1 MEDFIYENNVDGMRA
16 RDLRNLLVQKL
27 GVSQDL
33 VNRVLD
39 RNELK
44 EMVTSIVYRKL
55 QDRSHDVMMQNVYT
69 TTIVVGV
76 LTVLYM
82 GRKYIYTAIQLLY
95 STLSELS
102 YKSAHKLKLVVFN
115 AQNRKFNPAFAL
127 TISLFLEVLS
137 TLINFTILLGWIV
150 PHGHVLRKY
159 FIPTF
164 SFPVSAGALLK
175 AGTGGEK
182 ANRRSASL
190 SSHTEASGGIGEAVS
205 NFSLDIG
212 PMITIAVLNFV
223 INRLDEYAAGVV
235 LENVKDK
242 DEKRAFKKFFGG
254 KKKPRKEKES
264 SLDPAQNP
272 SESMHADFGNASRG
286 SEYVYGDD
294 ESTSAGNYLSCGAGK
309 DEKDGADGTDNTQ
322 SDYVPPTPSSQ
333 PVHASSTQ
341 QANGNKLG
349 NSDGF
354 DLSSFTSA
362 ERPAYVTDQAAAS
375 GDMSTSASSIENDGE
390 GWLD

>member
-39 RNELK
+39 RTELK

-55 QDRSHDVMMQNVYT
+55 QDKSHDAMMQKVYIT
-69 TTIVVGV
+69 TAVVGV

-82 GRKYIYTAIQLLY
+82 CRKFIFGAIRLLY

-115 AQNRKFNPAFAL
+115 AQNRKFTPAFVL
-127 TISLFLEVLS
+127 SISLFLEVLT
-137 TLINFTILLGWIV
+137 TLIHFSILLGWFV

-182 ANRRSASL
+182 ADRRSASV
-190 SSHTEASGGIGEAVS
+190 SSNTETSGGIGEAVS

-254 KKKPRKEKES
+254 KKKPRTEKDVAVAASQDS
-264 SLDPAQNP
+264 S
-272 SESMHADFGNASRG
+272 ERVHAGDTANRD
-286 SEYVYGDD
+286 SEYVYVYGESKRAGGSDSYGASQD
-294 ESTSAGNYLSCGAGK
+294 ER
-309 DEKDGADGTDNTQ
+309 DGADSTE
-322 SDYVPPTPSSQ
+322 PTPSTKPS
-333 PVHASSTQ
+333 HTSGNSTE
-341 QANGNKLG
+341 QANDNKLG
-349 NSDGF
+349 NNDGF
-354 DLSSFTSA
+354 DLSTLTSA
-362 ERPAYVTDQAAAS
+362 ERPEYVTHQAATSDDVYA
-375 GDMSTSASSIENDGE
+375 STSSQVASSKENDGE

>member
-1 MEDFIYENNVDGMRA
+1 MRA

-44 EMVTSIVYRKL
+44 EMVTSIVYKKL

-82 GRKYIYTAIQLLY
+82 CRKYIYAAIQLLY

-102 YKSAHKLKLVVFN
+102 YKSAHKLKLVMFN
-115 AQNRKFNPAFAL
+115 AQNRKFTPAFAL

-137 TLINFTILLGWIV
+137 TLINFTILLGWVV
-150 PHGHVLRKY
+150 PHGHVLRNY

-182 ANRRSASL
+182 ANRRAASL
-190 SSHTEASGGIGEAVS
+190 SSNTEASGGIGEAVS

-212 PMITIAVLNFV
+212 PMITVAVLNFV

-264 SLDPAQNP
+264 SLDTAQSP
-272 SESMHADFGNASRG
+272 SESMHAEFGNANRG

-294 ESTSAGNYLSCGAGK
+294 ESTSSAGNYQSYGAGK
-309 DEKDGADGTDNTQ
+309 DERDGADGTDSTQ
-322 SDYVPPTPSSQ
+322 SEYAYVPPTPSSQ
-333 PVHASSTQ
+333 PSHASSTQ
-341 QANGNKLG
+341 QANDNKLG

-354 DLSSFTSA
+354 DLSSLTSA
-362 ERPAYVTDQAAAS
+362 ERPAYVTGQAAAS
-375 GDMSTSASSIENDGE
+375 GDVSTSASSKENDGE